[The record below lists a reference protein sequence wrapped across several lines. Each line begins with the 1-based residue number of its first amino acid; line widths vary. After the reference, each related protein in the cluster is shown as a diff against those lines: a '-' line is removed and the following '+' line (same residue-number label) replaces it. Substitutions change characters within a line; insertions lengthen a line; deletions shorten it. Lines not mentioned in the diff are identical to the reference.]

1 MKLALRKLFSLTLT
15 HLATFAFPLAFA
27 VVCGRVLGVHNYG
40 IVSFYTA
47 LAAFLGVVIEF
58 GFDWLGIREVAR
70 TGDDPAQ
77 RGRIL
82 WNVTAAKLLLCLVA
96 CCIVAAALIGSRGAG
111 QTPLVLAMVAFLFG
125 FALDISWY
133 LRALERVQAL
143 LLMTAFTRA
152 AGVVLLWVAV
162 AHPGDIAPAL
172 WSYAFVSLS
181 QAVCG
186 WFILTRQGLAGPPCV
201 EWRRMVGLMRKSWAI
216 LFGNLNG
223 ALLTN
228 GGVALLGLLGDP
240 ATVGAANLALRV
252 KMAGQAVLLPINQ
265 LGYVR
270 LSALAASDRAQAL
283 RVGRISLAALM
294 AVSSAIGL
302 AIVWLAPHIVQYVF
316 RAAPPVAVGLVML
329 LGLSV
334 PINAAAGLLGMQSLI
349 AFGRERSYALIVA
362 ISALVFC
369 TLLFALQGELSYGW
383 ALLGAESA
391 MLLMAA
397 LRLRAV
403 LIGEAAHRALRVDA
417 AAAPRGAGAVG

>member
-15 HLATFAFPLAFA
+15 HVATFAFPLAFA

-40 IVSFYTA
+40 VVSFYTA
-47 LAAFLGVVIEF
+47 LAAFLGVLIEF

-70 TGDDPAQ
+70 AGDDPAQ

-96 CCIVAAALIGSRGAG
+96 CGIVAGALLGSRGAD
-111 QTPLVLAMVAFLFG
+111 QAPLVLAMVAFLFG

-133 LRALERVQAL
+133 LRALERVQSL
-143 LLMTAFTRA
+143 LLMTTFTRA
-152 AGVVLLWVAV
+152 AGVGLLLVAV
-162 AHPGDIAPAL
+162 VHPGDIAAAL

-186 WFILTRQGLAGPPCV
+186 WFILTRLGLAGPPCV
-201 EWRRMVGLMRKSWAI
+201 EWRRITGLMRKSWAI

-228 GGVALLGLLGDP
+228 GGVALLGMLGDP

-270 LSALAASDRAQAL
+270 LSALAHTDRLQAL
-283 RVGRISLAALM
+283 RVGRLSLTALM

-302 AIVWLAPHIVQYVF
+302 AIVWLAPGIVHYVF
-316 RAAPPVAVGLVML
+316 RADVPLAVGLIML

-349 AFGRERSYALIVA
+349 AFGRERSYALIVTT
-362 ISALVFC
+362 SALVFC
-369 TLLFALQGELSYGW
+369 SLLLTLHGELAYGW
-383 ALLGAESA
+383 SLLGAESA
-391 MLLMAA
+391 MAIIA
-397 LRLRAV
+397 GLRLRAV
-403 LIGEAAHRALRVDA
+403 LIEEAASVPGPIE
-417 AAAPRGAGAVG
+417 APPAVRGAEAVG

>member
-1 MKLALRKLFSLTLT
+1 MKLALRKLLSLTFT

-58 GFDWLGIREVAR
+58 GFDWLGIREVAQA
-70 TGDDPAQ
+70 GDDPAQ

-82 WNVTAAKLLLCLVA
+82 WNVTAAKLLLCLIA
-96 CCIVAAALIGSRGAG
+96 CGGVAAAVLGSRGLDQA
-111 QTPLVLAMVAFLFG
+111 PFVLAMVAFLLG
-125 FALDISWY
+125 FALDIGWY
-133 LRALERVQAL
+133 LRALERVQPL

-152 AGVVLLWVAV
+152 AGVGVLLLAV
-162 AHPGDIAPAL
+162 VHPSDMAAAL
-172 WSYAFVSLS
+172 WSYAFVSLC

-186 WFILTRQGLAGPPCV
+186 WATLLHHRLAGPPCV
-201 EWRRMVGLMRKSWAI
+201 EWRSIVGLMRKSWAI

-228 GGVALLGLLGDP
+228 GGVALLGMLGDP

-252 KMAGQAVLLPINQ
+252 KMAGQAALLPINQ

-270 LSALAASDRAQAL
+270 LSALARSDRAQAL

-294 AVSSAIGL
+294 TLSSVIGL
-302 AIVWLAPHIVQYVF
+302 AIVWLAPSIVQYVF
-316 RAAPPVAVGLVML
+316 RADVPLAVGLIML

-334 PINAAAGLLGMQSLI
+334 PVNAAAGLLGMQSLI
-349 AFGRERSYALIVA
+349 AFGREQSYALIVA
-362 ISALVFC
+362 VSALVFC
-369 TLLFALQGELSYGW
+369 GLLLTLRGELAYGW
-383 ALLGAESA
+383 SLLGAESA
-391 MLLMAA
+391 MAVMAA

-403 LIGEAAHRALRVDA
+403 LIEEAACPPAALGGPPA
-417 AAAPRGAGAVG
+417 ARSAEALG